1 MRTDLIYSQLLVGG
15 GIEGVIDEI
24 RISKGVLPVE
34 AFLRR
39 QTLGMMIIF
48 K

>member
-1 MRTDLIYSQLLVGG
+1 MRTDLIYSHLLVGG
-15 GIEGVIDEI
+15 AIEGYIDEI

-39 QTLGMMIIF
+39 KTLGLVILF